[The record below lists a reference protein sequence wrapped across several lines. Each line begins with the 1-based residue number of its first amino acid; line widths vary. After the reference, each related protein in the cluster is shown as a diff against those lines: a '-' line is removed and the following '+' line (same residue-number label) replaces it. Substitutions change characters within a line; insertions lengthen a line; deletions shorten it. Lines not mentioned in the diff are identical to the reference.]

1 VVIRQGWAYNLEVQI
16 FFFFFGITWR
26 LVLDAGVIGEE
37 VTWKLVLGISLL
49 VVYLSSNLGQVL
61 QDGV

>member
-1 VVIRQGWAYNLEVQI
+1 MVIRQGWAYNLEVQI

-26 LVLDAGVIGEE
+26 LELDAGVIGEE